1 MDKINHSPGAHDD
14 SRGVYIL
21 LPVLNERENIAAL
34 LDGIE
39 QSLDGRSYTIGI
51 VDDGSTDGTVEYL
64 QERMRRAGHHIHLI
78 QRRKTTRG
86 SQRGGALHDLLLWGL
101 AHTDHEVFVE
111 MDGDL
116 SHRPEELPVGLQCL
130 AAGDCDIAVASKYV
144 RGSEVTRRPLGRRLV
159 SRTCS
164 AAVRLLISLRLR
176 DYSNGYRFYTRRAAQ
191 LVAAHQI
198 RYSNPIYLTEVMA
211 LWLRNQMRVAEFR
224 TTYIGR
230 NEGLSKLRVT
240 DLIKAAVCVFEIA
253 GRYHLTGFAQALPQN
268 LDTAPSVAAGRES
281 GVSRRHSA

>member
-1 MDKINHSPGAHDD
+1 LDKTNQSPGAHDD

-21 LPVLNERENIAAL
+21 LPLLNERENIAEL

-39 QSLDGRSYTIGI
+39 QSLEGRSYTIGI
-51 VDDGSTDGTVEYL
+51 IDDGSTDGTVEYL
-64 QERMRRAGHHIHLI
+64 QERMRRAGHHIHLT

-116 SHRPEELPVGLQCL
+116 SHRPEELPVGLRCL

-144 RGSEVTRRPLGRRLV
+144 PGSDVTRRPLGRRLV

-164 AAVRLLISLRLR
+164 AAVRLLISFRLR

-191 LVAAHQI
+191 FVAAHKI

-211 LWLRNQMRVAEFR
+211 LWLRNRMPVAEFR
-224 TTYIGR
+224 TTYVGR

-240 DLIKAAVCVFEIA
+240 DLVKAAVFVFEIA
-253 GRYHLTGFAQALPQN
+253 WRYHLTGFAQALPQN
-268 LDTAPSVAAGRES
+268 LDPVPHVAAGRGS